1 MDPLRASRLGLDAA
15 IVVTIN
21 AVAVVMI
28 ASARW
33 LAPEIAVFAWAGAVA
48 IAALVMIKIRRVR
61 NALEALASCDMPPH
75 DGYPEIR
82 HRG

>member
-21 AVAVVMI
+21 ALAAVMI

-33 LAPEIAVFAWAGAVA
+33 LDPAIAVFAWGGAVA
-48 IAALVMIKIRRVR
+48 IATLVILKIRRER

-75 DGYPEIR
+75 DGYPEIG
-82 HRG
+82 HL